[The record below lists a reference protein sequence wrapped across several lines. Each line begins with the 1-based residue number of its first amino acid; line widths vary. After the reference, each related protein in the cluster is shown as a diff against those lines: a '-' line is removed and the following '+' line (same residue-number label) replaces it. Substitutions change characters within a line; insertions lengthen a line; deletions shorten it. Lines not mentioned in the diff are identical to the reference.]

1 MNSIFQFNDIDMS
14 DQTIDP
20 ELKEKLTRN
29 WEKIRRR
36 LLEDFS
42 TLRRE
47 DLDFL
52 PGGEEAL
59 LGRIERRI
67 GKSRQEL
74 ETLINN
80 YEE

>member
-1 MNSIFQFNDIDMS
+1 MS
-14 DQTIDP
+14 DRTIDQG
-20 ELKEKLTRN
+20 LKEKLTQN
-29 WEKIRRR
+29 WEEIRRQ
-36 LLEDFS
+36 LMEDYS
-42 TLRRE
+42 NLRRE
-47 DLDFL
+47 DLDFQ

-80 YEE
+80 YAK

>member
-1 MNSIFQFNDIDMS
+1 MS
-14 DQTIDP
+14 DRTIDP